1 MRARG
6 FTLLELGVALGIAAA
21 LAAVAGVAFVS
32 AMRNANLS
40 SATYDLAVR
49 LAGLRA
55 TAMADGHDQLFV
67 FLDAP
72 GSDASSCSV
81 TSSSGCSRYLLLSN
95 PGVDWSISTFDPSTP
110 GGSGTSTAEVREIQ
124 LLPTG
129 AHLDLSVESAPIA
142 APFTAVSV
150 HDPDLL
156 TTCGGRLCFAVR
168 FTARGE
174 VRPELTGGPVTKVG
188 YAFILGTGLDTSGAN
203 HRGIVVTFPSGIV
216 KTFAF

>member
-40 SATYDLAVR
+40 SATYDLAV
-49 LAGLRA
+49 
-55 TAMADGHDQLFV
+55 QLFV

-188 YAFILGTGLDTSGAN
+188 YAFILGTGLDTNGAD
-203 HRGIVVTFPSGIV
+203 HRGIVVSFPSGIV